1 MSTWKGKKIEVE
13 IFGASHNEEIG
24 VIMKNFPTETFDI
37 IALKNFL
44 KRRKPTY
51 SPTFTSRNE
60 SDTPIFLEGV
70 SNNNIIGSTV
80 KCVIKNEDA
89 KKSDY
94 DNLYAK
100 PRPSHADLAAYY
112 KDGRLD
118 FSGGGEFSGRMTAP
132 LSIAGGIAKQFL
144 EKRGVTVCA
153 YLSRVGTVKG
163 KSYKDGLPEK
173 TEYVG
178 DFPALSNEKE
188 MLLEIENA
196 KKEGDSV
203 GGIVECV
210 ISGFKKG
217 VGGELFDGLEGKIAN
232 LIYAIPGVKGVEFGY
247 GFSFAEL
254 KGSAA
259 NDQISVDNGKIFTTT
274 NKSGG
279 INGGVSN
286 GMPITFSVAFRPT
299 PSIAKKQ
306 STVDLQTLS
315 PCEIEIAGRH
325 DACIAVRAVPVVE
338 AAAALA
344 LLDTII

>member
-1 MSTWKGKKIEVE
+1 MSTWKGNKIEVE
-13 IFGASHNEEIG
+13 IFGASHKEEIG
-24 VIMKNFPTETFDI
+24 VIMKNFPTEAFDI

-51 SPTFTSRNE
+51 GRIFTSRNE
-60 SDTPIFLEGV
+60 NDTPVFLEGV
-70 SNNNIIGSTV
+70 SNNKIIGSIV
-80 KCVIKNEDA
+80 KCVIKNEDV

-132 LSIAGGIAKQFL
+132 LCVAGGLAKQFL
-144 EKRGVTVCA
+144 EKRGISVFA

-163 KSYKDGLPEK
+163 KSYKDES
-173 TEYVG
+173 TENIEYPN
-178 DFPALSNEKE
+178 DFPALSNGKE

-196 KKEGDSV
+196 KKDGDSV

-210 ISGFKKG
+210 VNGFKAG
-217 VGGELFDGLEGKIAN
+217 VGGELFDGLEGKIAS
-232 LIYAIPGVKGVEFGY
+232 LIYAIPGVKGVGFGF
-247 GFSFAEL
+247 GFSLASL
-254 KGSAA
+254 RGNIA
-259 NDQISVDNGKIFTTT
+259 NDQISVENGKIFTTT

-306 STVDLQTLS
+306 STVDLRNLA
-315 PCEIEIAGRH
+315 PCEIEIEGRH

-344 LLDTII
+344 ILDAII

>member
-1 MSTWKGKKIEVE
+1 MSTWKGNKIEVE
-13 IFGASHNEEIG
+13 IFGASHEEEIG
-24 VIMKNFPTETFDI
+24 VIMKNFPAEAFDI

-51 SPTFTSRNE
+51 IPIFTPRSE
-60 SDTPIFLEGV
+60 GDEPIFLEGI
-70 SNNNIIGSTV
+70 SDNKITSSRV
-80 KCVIKNEDA
+80 KCVIKNEDV

-132 LSIAGGIAKQFL
+132 LCVAGGLAKQFL
-144 EKRGVTVCA
+144 EKRGISVSA
-153 YLSRVGTVKG
+153 YLSRVGTVNG
-163 KSYKDGLPEK
+163 KSYKDGTTEK
-173 TEYVG
+173 MEYVG
-178 DFPALSNEKE
+178 DFPALSSGKE
-188 MLLEIENA
+188 MILEIENA
-196 KKEGDSV
+196 KKDGDSV

-210 ISGFKKG
+210 VNGFKKG
-217 VGGELFDGLEGKIAN
+217 VGGELFDGLESKIAN
-232 LIYAIPGVKGVEFGY
+232 LVYAIPGVKGVEFGY

-259 NDQISVDNGKIFTTT
+259 NDQISVDNGKIFTAT

-306 STVDLQTLS
+306 STVNLQNFS
-315 PCEIEIAGRH
+315 PCEIEIKGRH

>member
-1 MSTWKGKKIEVE
+1 MSTWKGNKIEVE
-13 IFGASHNEEIG
+13 IFGASHEKEIG
-24 VIMKNFPTETFDI
+24 VIMKNFPTEAFDI

-51 SPTFTSRNE
+51 SPIFTPRSE
-60 SDTPIFLEGV
+60 DDEPIFLEGV
-70 SNNNIIGSTV
+70 SDNKISGSRV
-80 KCVIKNEDA
+80 KCVIKNEDV

-132 LSIAGGIAKQFL
+132 LCVAGGLAKQFL
-144 EKRGVTVCA
+144 EKRGISVSA

-163 KSYKDGLPEK
+163 KSYKDGAIEK
-173 TEYVG
+173 IEYVG
-178 DFPALSNEKE
+178 DFPALSSGKE
-188 MLLEIENA
+188 MILEIENA
-196 KKEGDSV
+196 KKDGDSV

-210 ISGFKKG
+210 VNGFKKG
-217 VGGELFDGLEGKIAN
+217 VGGELFDGLESKIAN
-232 LIYAIPGVKGVEFGY
+232 LVYAIPGVKGVEFGY

-259 NDQISVDNGKIFTTT
+259 NDQISVDNDKIFTAT

-306 STVDLQTLS
+306 STVNLQNFS
-315 PCEIEIAGRH
+315 PCEIEIRGRH

>member
-1 MSTWKGKKIEVE
+1 MSTWKGNKIEVE
-13 IFGASHNEEIG
+13 IFGASHEEEIG
-24 VIMKNFPTETFDI
+24 VIMKNFPTEAFDI
-37 IALKNFL
+37 IALKNFI

-51 SPTFTSRNE
+51 SLIFTPRSE
-60 SDTPIFLEGV
+60 GDEPVFLEGV
-70 SNNNIIGSTV
+70 SDNKISGSRV
-80 KCVIKNEDA
+80 KCVIKNEDV

-132 LSIAGGIAKQFL
+132 LCVAGGLAKQFL
-144 EKRGVTVCA
+144 EKRGISVSA
-153 YLSRVGTVKG
+153 YLSRVGTVNG
-163 KSYKDGLPEK
+163 KSYKDETTEK
-173 TEYVG
+173 IEYVG
-178 DFPALSNEKE
+178 DFPALSCGKE
-188 MLLEIENA
+188 MILEIENA
-196 KKEGDSV
+196 KKDGDSV

-210 ISGFKKG
+210 VNGFEKG
-217 VGGELFDGLEGKIAN
+217 VGGELFDGLESKIAN
-232 LIYAIPGVKGVEFGY
+232 LVYAIPGVKGVEFGY

-259 NDQISVDNGKIFTTT
+259 NDQISVDNGKIFTAT

-306 STVDLQTLS
+306 STVDLKNFS
-315 PCEIEIAGRH
+315 PCEIEIRGRH

-344 LLDTII
+344 LLDMII